1 MSVFFTYAAA
11 VLNTYRIIAIRILL
25 HQILERYYCRLTRS
39 IAVPELT
46 KVLTEVPLQIL
57 LLLSLHKRLLGR
69 WEMGAEKCRMLSET
83 VYGRR
88 IIHQENPK
96 SHIFQ
101 KPKKQELQLP
111 QSTSNPMMQA
121 VANQP
126 VSVAIEASGNAFQFY
141 SEGVFTGPC
150 RTELDHGVAI
160 VGYGTTVDGIKYWIV
175 RNSWGAEWGEQGY
188 IRMQRDV
195 SAKEGLCGIAME
207 ASYPIKNSSEQVLK
221 DEL

>member
-1 MSVFFTYAAA
+1 MVEDVVDSAHAKGEGHHQLAKELSV
-11 VLNTYRIIAIRILL
+11 LQLIAI
-25 HQILERYYCRLTRS
+25 
-39 IAVPELT
+39 V
-46 KVLTEVPLQIL
+46 
-57 LLLSLHKRLLGR
+57 G
-69 WEMGAEKCRMLSET
+69 T

-101 KPKKQELQLP
+101 KPKKQELQFP

-141 SEGVFTGPC
+141 SERVFTGPC

-160 VGYGTTVDGIKYWIV
+160 VGYGTTVDGTKYWIV

-207 ASYPIKNSSEQVLK
+207 ASYPIKNSSGF
-221 DEL
+221 